1 VGLNDLGDRQHLY
14 NGFGNSMARAIELVV
29 TPVLFGLIGFGL
41 DRWLGIAPVLTI
53 FFVLFALV
61 GMGVRAY
68 YGYDKDMAEAEV
80 GRPWATAKGEV
91 AK

>member
-1 VGLNDLGDRQHLY
+1 VGLSDLGDRQHLY

-53 FFVLFALV
+53 ILTLFALI
-61 GMGVRAY
+61 GMGVRSY
-68 YGYDKDMAEAEV
+68 YGYDKDMAAAEAD
-80 GRPWATAKGEV
+80 RPWARVTEGRR
-91 AK
+91 